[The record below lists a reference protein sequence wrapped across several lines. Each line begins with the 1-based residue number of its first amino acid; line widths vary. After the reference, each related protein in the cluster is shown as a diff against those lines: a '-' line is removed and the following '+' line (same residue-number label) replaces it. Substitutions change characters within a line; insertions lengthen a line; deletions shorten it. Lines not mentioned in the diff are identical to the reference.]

1 MLKDITKDI
10 TTEKYNVNVS
20 LSIKLELEY
29 HYWMGLIRQLK
40 Q

>member
-10 TTEKYNVNVS
+10 TTEKYNVNAS